1 MFREDDGIPL
11 QDEPLKNLKV
21 RGLAGV
27 SAILW
32 DSGLE
37 RGRSGSGGFRL
48 GGCKLWVG
56 LILVMQRMRRARLE
70 QRRFSESYADL
81 GPRAQAHAGFRA
93 WCFGFCRLRAEAKV
107 LRPGKAVSPC
117 TGSKG

>member
-32 DSGLE
+32 DSGLSAA
-37 RGRSGSGGFRL
+37 GQ
-48 GGCKLWVG
+48 V
-56 LILVMQRMRRARLE
+56 
-70 QRRFSESYADL
+70 
-81 GPRAQAHAGFRA
+81 QAAFA
-93 WCFGFCRLRAEAKV
+93 
-107 LRPGKAVSPC
+107 
-117 TGSKG
+117 